1 MVIRFGKLQLFWKKV
16 PPSVFFTF
24 FLITTVLLNFKNLVK
39 LILQTPHKKA
49 KRGVYFSFFKIS
61 YNVIAVLS
69 QLNFSR

>member
-39 LILQTPHKKA
+39 LILQTPIKK
-49 KRGVYFSFFKIS
+49 KKETFIFHFLKYHIMLLPFCP
-61 YNVIAVLS
+61 N
-69 QLNFSR
+69 